1 MWRCFIAEVFID
13 NAKVMAKEQVTIP
26 NKIRDIL
33 ETENGDYVI
42 FIVDDGK
49 YKLLIQ
55 RLSLRIISIV
65 GNKL

>member
-55 RLSLRIISIV
+55 RLSLRIISGV